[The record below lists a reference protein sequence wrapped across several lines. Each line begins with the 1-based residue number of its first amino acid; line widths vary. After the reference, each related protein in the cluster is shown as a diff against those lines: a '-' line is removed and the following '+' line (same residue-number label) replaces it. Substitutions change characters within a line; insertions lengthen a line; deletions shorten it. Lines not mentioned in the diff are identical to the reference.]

1 MVGVEDVVED
11 DCIVWE
17 VVVEMVEG
25 EGVIEVVA
33 VLAVVVVAV
42 LAVVVVET
50 GTKSAV
56 IVPGPFISAVV
67 DGEVASASDIE
78 PVLVLHEE
86 NSYPFAGVAT
96 IWNEEPASC
105 QDVPDGEVAPPALGD
120 VPIDTSYCVAN
131 VIVSLVWDGT
141 LIEPEEGD
149 VTAYRT
155 PWPPESGDATVQR

>member
-1 MVGVEDVVED
+1 MVVVEDVVED

-25 EGVIEVVA
+25 EGAVGVVA
-33 VLAVVVVAV
+33 VLVVVVVAV
-42 LAVVVVET
+42 LAVVVVVVLVVVVET
-50 GTKSAV
+50 STKSAV

-105 QDVPDGEVAPPALGD
+105 QDVPDGEAAPPALGD

-149 VTAYRT
+149 VTAYR
-155 PWPPESGDATVQR
+155 